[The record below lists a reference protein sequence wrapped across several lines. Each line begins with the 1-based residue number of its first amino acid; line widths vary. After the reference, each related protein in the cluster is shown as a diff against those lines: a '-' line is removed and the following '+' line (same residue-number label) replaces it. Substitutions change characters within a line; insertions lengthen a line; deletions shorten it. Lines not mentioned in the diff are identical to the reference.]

1 MYHGRALSRAVAERH
16 AHVVDFLLE
25 KHEFD
30 WNSADAFQEAVVQG
44 QTATAE
50 QIYNVYPH
58 FRGNRS
64 LFAELAVHA
73 R

>member
-1 MYHGRALSRAVAERH
+1 
-16 AHVVDFLLE
+16 VVDFLLE